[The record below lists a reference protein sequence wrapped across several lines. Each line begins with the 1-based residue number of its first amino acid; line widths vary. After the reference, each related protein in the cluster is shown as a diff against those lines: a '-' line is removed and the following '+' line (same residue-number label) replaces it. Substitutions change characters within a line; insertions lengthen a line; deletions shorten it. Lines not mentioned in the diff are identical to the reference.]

1 MGHIGRRSR
10 RDTMS
15 GPEDWYL
22 SAEARW
28 KHLPPGDERE
38 RRVRQTFVEIRD
50 EAEAVAVRLPE
61 LTLEEQVDLCNE
73 AFLDAIARLG
83 MPSDDVSEELIQ
95 HHRDLLFHLL
105 CLRAREAKADPR
117 VRSKLLERRLFRMP
131 GIRRYLGLA
140 PE

>member
-1 MGHIGRRSR
+1 M
-10 RDTMS
+10 T

-28 KHLPPGDERE
+28 KHLPDGPDRD
-38 RRVRQTFVEIRD
+38 RRVQATFLEIRD
-50 EAEAVAVRLPE
+50 EAEAVAVALPE
-61 LTLEEQVDLCNE
+61 LTYEEQMALCDE

-83 MPSDDVSEELIQ
+83 MPSDDVTEELLQ
-95 HHRDLLFHLL
+95 HHRDLVFHRL

-117 VRSKLLERRLFRMP
+117 IRSKLLERRLFRGP
-131 GIRRYLGLA
+131 GVRRYLGLS